1 MAALAHVISSRCL
14 SMYFCLRKSNVF
26 DWQHLIMLLI
36 SGVKVCFL
44 KPARATCGKSRCR
57 PFLFKSQPTRCCT
70 CIFVAACLIRWA
82 HRYESMFFSCIFV
95 VACRVPW
102 QLWFHWWFPAGGGKT
117 NLKSKISKIY
127 YRYCDSTNKQVNAS
141 ERAFNWIREAIRIN
155 RKLFRSFRRC
165 LDELGNLNLNFHGKI
180 KVFKWIIWGAQLNK

>member
-1 MAALAHVISSRCL
+1 MPGRARSSRNERLRPRAIQAFSSRAGLQDDARWHPPTPSNYYYYYRGIFNIYVGRPGLAARKGTTRLYIFVAALAHVISTRCL

-102 QLWFHWWFPAGGGKT
+102 QL
-117 NLKSKISKIY
+117 
-127 YRYCDSTNKQVNAS
+127 
-141 ERAFNWIREAIRIN
+141 
-155 RKLFRSFRRC
+155 
-165 LDELGNLNLNFHGKI
+165 
-180 KVFKWIIWGAQLNK
+180 